1 MLYPCTGVWVD
12 AQKGIPGAILN
23 SKRRELFRPKSP
35 VCERLGER
43 AGSVNPARNSL
54 LGSERPAAARQVAW
68 PRVSRSGSGIRRL
81 GVAAHSRTGNRAWR
95 GRVQSCPVEPDDFG
109 KRPLLDGCGEH
120 VHSRAAYGSYGRRQ
134 VENRTFSITSDR
146 WHWIAA
152 RTGPDR
158 CPATEARGGALFT
171 TAAGTPAPGQPGCIR
186 IAVMGNLT
194 SEQGDVTAA
203 PAAGPPPIPSPDSP
217 CPATGSDATAPN
229 PTAPATP
236 LPAAPA

>member
-1 MLYPCTGVWVD
+1 M
-12 AQKGIPGAILN
+12 N
-23 SKRRELFRPKSP
+23 SKRRELFGPKSP

-43 AGSVNPARNSL
+43 AGSVNPARHSL
-54 LGSERPAAARQVAW
+54 LGSERPAPSRQALW

-81 GVAAHSRTGNRAWR
+81 GVAAYSRTGNGSWR
-95 GRVQSCPVEPDDFG
+95 GRVQSCPVEPCSGG

-134 VENRTFSITSDR
+134 VENRTFSITSDGR
-146 WHWIAA
+146 HSIAA

-171 TAAGTPAPGQPGCIR
+171 AAAGTPEHGQPGCIR
-186 IAVMGNLT
+186 IAVMGSLT
-194 SEQGDVTAA
+194 GEPGDVTAA

-217 CPATGSDATAPN
+217 CPATGSDATTPN

-236 LPAAPA
+236 PPAAPA